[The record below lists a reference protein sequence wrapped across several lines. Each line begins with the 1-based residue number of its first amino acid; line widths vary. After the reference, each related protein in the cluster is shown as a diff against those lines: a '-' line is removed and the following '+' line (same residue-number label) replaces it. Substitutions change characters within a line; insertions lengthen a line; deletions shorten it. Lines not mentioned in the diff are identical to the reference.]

1 MRIQTEDCFEMRQ
14 GLRRMTCE
22 FENSGKG
29 MPCQRRTRIERN
41 GALYALERGLEVAL
55 GPQPAH
61 APQALRK
68 PLAVIAQDGLFGG
81 F

>member
-1 MRIQTEDCFEMRQ
+1 
-14 GLRRMTCE
+14 
-22 FENSGKG
+22 

-61 APQALRK
+61 APQTLRK